1 MSRENI
7 PKENMPKENMPKEN
21 QSFSWNTSAN
31 IVGHVEGNVL
41 CESNEIE
48 KIKFGI
54 FSNKEIIDMSVCK
67 IDNTKLTGSGSVYD
81 ERMGSSMDSNV
92 LCVTCGK
99 NSKVCTGHFGHIELN
114 EAIIHPLFYKS
125 VVSFLRCFCFNCN
138 RLLITEHQI
147 ELNGFFKFS
156 KDRRYDKIVEKVEK
170 IDMCCHCNNPQPNI
184 AYSITDNVISMVY
197 KDKNLDDAPITS
209 KNDFEGD
216 NVKLDKN
223 KKVSVE
229 MSVVEIHKILDNIS
243 DEDVVLCGFDPSRIH
258 PRNFI
263 MSVFPVIPPCAR
275 PYAVADG
282 NICDDDLT
290 NQLIEIIKFNN
301 NLKKDENETVD
312 EKNESKRQKDIQS
325 LKFRILTFYNNSQ
338 GKAKHP
344 TNGRSI
350 KGLKER
356 MTGKEGQIRNN
367 LMGKRVEFSGR
378 TVIGPDPKLKLGE
391 MGVPQEIA
399 EELTVPEKVTVFNK
413 DYLSS
418 LVNSDK
424 ANFLV
429 KPDSTR
435 INLKY
440 AMFRKGTEL
449 LYGDIVIRPTGNRIV
464 VNNDNVVLQDGDR
477 IERNGILLS
486 EEETFAPSKKR
497 IELNIGDEVHRHLK
511 DGDIVLLNRQ
521 PTLHRGS
528 MLAKKIKVMKG
539 KTFRFNLGSTKTFN
553 ADFDGDEM
561 NIHIPQSYEARAELE
576 YLASTRFNIISAQ
589 GSKPII
595 QIVQDSLAGMY
606 MMTRHNESLSKE
618 QFFNILINGE
628 KDGKM
633 LWSAEREE
641 VIKKILRENGK
652 PEEVYN
658 GRGLVSFILPEDFN
672 YEKKNDA
679 HPDEPIVKIRRG
691 VLYEGTFDKNIIG
704 GAQNNIVQFINKEYG
719 EDMAAEFIDNVHFMA
734 NNWLLVNGFSI
745 GLQDCLINDK
755 KNVKLIQDKISTC
768 YLEADEIALR
778 TQNAGIKEVRVTGAL
793 NKAKDVGMKIAKDDM
808 VKTNNL
814 LSTVMSGSKGDFFN
828 IAQLTGLVGQQ
839 NIVGERVEQTLS
851 NGKRTL
857 FHYPFGKLPSDQE
870 YESRGFVRHSFIEG
884 LNPQEFFFHA
894 AAGRCNITDTA
905 MGTAKSGYIQRRM
918 VKITEDIQ
926 IKYDGTVR
934 DAVDNIYQMA
944 YGDNGINPC
953 DSIKVNGKLQA
964 CDVSRVVDR
973 LNTQFEIFREGK
985 EEIKEDSKEQKEEEL
1000 EDELENEPEIKI
1012 KEVEKVVEV
1021 KPKKRPTR
1029 AQLLKDLFDVTGKK
1043 SMYSGVNIDGL
1054 IEKLESLKLGK

>member
-1 MSRENI
+1 MS
-7 PKENMPKENMPKEN
+7 KMN
-21 QSFSWNTSAN
+21 QGTTSD
-31 IVGHVEGNVL
+31 VEGNVL
-41 CESNEIE
+41 CKSNEIE

-54 FSNKEIIDMSVCK
+54 FSNKELLDMSVCK
-67 IDNTKLTGSGSVYD
+67 IENTKLSGSGSVYD
-81 ERMGSSMDSNV
+81 ERMGASMDSNA

-99 NSKVCTGHFGHIELN
+99 NAKICPGHFGHIELN
-114 EAIIHPLFYKS
+114 EPIIHPLFYKQ
-125 VVSFLRCFCFNCN
+125 VVSFLRCFCFHCN
-138 RLLITEHQI
+138 RLLITEEQI
-147 ELNGFFKFS
+147 EVNGLSKIV

-170 IDMCCHCNNPQPNI
+170 IDMCCHCNNPQPAI

-197 KDKNLDDAPITS
+197 KDKNALDDDVL
-209 KNDFEGD
+209 NG
-216 NVKLDKN
+216 LDTETTKN
-223 KKVSVE
+223 KKISVE
-229 MSVVEIHKILDNIS
+229 LSVAEIHKIFDAIS
-243 DEDVVLCGFDPSRIH
+243 DEDVILCGFDPARIH
-258 PRNFI
+258 PRNYI
-263 MSVFPVIPPCAR
+263 LSVFPVIPPCAR
-275 PYAVADG
+275 PYAIADG

-301 NLKKDENETVD
+301 NLKKEEGEISND
-312 EKNESKRQKDIQS
+312 NESKRLKDIQS

-356 MTGKEGQIRNN
+356 MAGKEGQIRNN

-391 MGVPQEIA
+391 MGIPREIA
-399 EELTVPEKVTVFNK
+399 EELTVPEKVTSFNK
-413 DYLSS
+413 DYLSD
-418 LVNSDK
+418 LVNNDK

-449 LYGDIVIRPTGNRIV
+449 LYGDVVIRGLTGNRITV
-464 VNNDNVVLQDGDR
+464 TNDNVTLQPGDR
-477 IERNGILLS
+477 LERNGVLLS
-486 EEETFAPSKKR
+486 EKETLAPFKKR
-497 IELNIGDEVHRHLK
+497 IDLNIGDEVHRHLK

-528 MLAKKIKVMKG
+528 MLAKRIKVMKG

-576 YLASTRFNIISAQ
+576 YLASTRYNIVSSQ

-606 MMTRHNESLSKE
+606 MMTRHNESLSRE
-618 QFFNILINGE
+618 EFFNILVNGE

-633 LWSAEREE
+633 LWSPEREA
-641 VIKKILRENGK
+641 VIKKVLRENGK

-679 HPDEPIVKIRRG
+679 HPDEPVVRIKRG
-691 VLYEGTFDKNIIG
+691 VLYEGAFDKNIIG
-704 GAQNNIVQFINKEYG
+704 GSQNNIIQYINKEYG
-719 EDMAAEFIDNVHFMA
+719 EDYAAEFIDNVHFMA

-745 GLQDCLINDK
+745 GLQDCLINNK
-755 KNVKLIQDKISTC
+755 KNVQLIQDKISTC
-768 YLEADEIALR
+768 YLEADEIAIR
-778 TQNAGIKEVRVTGAL
+778 TQNPGIKEVRVTGAL

-808 VKTNNL
+808 IKTNNL

-857 FHYPFGKLPSDQE
+857 FHYPFGKLPSDME

-884 LNPQEFFFHA
+884 LTPQEFFFHA

-918 VKITEDIQ
+918 IKITEDIQ

-934 DAVDNIYQMA
+934 DATNNIYQMA
-944 YGDNGINPC
+944 YGDDGINPC
-953 DSIKVNGKLQA
+953 NSIKVDGKLQS
-964 CDVSRVVDR
+964 CDVSRVINR
-973 LNTQFEIFREGK
+973 LNTQFEIYK
-985 EEIKEDSKEQKEEEL
+985 EEEKEQKETKVQQQNKKVIIEEKEEEL
-1000 EDELENEPEIKI
+1000 EDEPVIEIKQ
-1012 KEVEKVVEV
+1012 VEKE

-1029 AQLLKDLFDVTGKK
+1029 AQLLKDLYDVTGKK
-1043 SMYSGVNIDGL
+1043 CMYSGLNIDKL